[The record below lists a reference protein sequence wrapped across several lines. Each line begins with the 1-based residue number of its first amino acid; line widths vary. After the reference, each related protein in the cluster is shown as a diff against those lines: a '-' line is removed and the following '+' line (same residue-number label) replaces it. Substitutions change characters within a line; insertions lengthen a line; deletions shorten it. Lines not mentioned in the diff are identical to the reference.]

1 MFRSRV
7 NFATQADNGI
17 KMEGLLFKQFEI
29 LRDSMRDFSNMLT
42 NERSTI
48 WLANWNN
55 LGANAS
61 IEDILFDLWYQD
73 DQDGRETRMYPGLVG
88 ITPHQITY
96 ANEINLA
103 KDRFR
108 KTVQKIKADDSVF
121 WREIQGKLARRYKT
135 LNDQLA
141 TEGLSRIHLKQVFRH
156 LPLVVSRPDKVGF
169 SWYTSGRSIQ
179 KITTSEAYDLL
190 CKLNTEST
198 HVQIQLERLAGLP
211 SNEPL
216 ARVQK
221 QAPVLRA
228 NIVFANKQ
236 RRSLNVSLPLL
247 FPNEGQID
255 LPDFNIPPETPP
267 TERQRLVRSDNR
279 IEDEAYLPS
288 IRVHR
293 YAQKQKPNFF

>member
-1 MFRSRV
+1 
-7 NFATQADNGI
+7 
-17 KMEGLLFKQFEI
+17 MEDQLFKQFEA
-29 LRDSMRDFSNMLT
+29 LRASMRDFSKTLE
-42 NERSTI
+42 NEHNTI
-48 WLANWNN
+48 WLANWHS
-55 LGANAS
+55 LGTNAT
-61 IEDILFDLWYQD
+61 IEDVLFDLWYQD

-96 ANEINLA
+96 ANEINQS

-108 KTVQKIKADDSVF
+108 KIVQKIKEEDSIF
-121 WREIQGKLARRYKT
+121 WREIQGKLAKRYKT
-135 LNDQLA
+135 LNVQMSR
-141 TEGLSRIHLKQVFRH
+141 EGLSRIHLKQVFRH
-156 LPLVVSRPDKVGF
+156 LPLVVSRPEKVGF

-179 KITTSEAYDLL
+179 RITTKQAYDLL
-190 CKLNTEST
+190 CKLNTESN
-198 HVQIQLERLAGLP
+198 HIQIQLQRLAALP

-255 LPDFNIPPETPP
+255 LPDFSIPPETPP

-293 YAQKQKPNFF
+293 YAQKQKPNYF

>member
-1 MFRSRV
+1 
-7 NFATQADNGI
+7 
-17 KMEGLLFKQFEI
+17 MEAQLYKQFEA
-29 LRDSMRDFSNMLT
+29 LRDSMRDFSRMLSDDRNT
-42 NERSTI
+42 LWLAPWNHLDSRST
-48 WLANWNN
+48 
-55 LGANAS
+55 

-73 DQDGRETRMYPGLVG
+73 DQDGRETRVYPGLVG

-108 KTVQKIKADDSVF
+108 KTVQKIKADDSAF
-121 WREIQGKLARRYKT
+121 WRDVQGRLAKRYKT
-135 LNDQLA
+135 LNDQL
-141 TEGLSRIHLKQVFRH
+141 TRDGLARIHLKQVFRH
-156 LPLVVSRPDKVGF
+156 LPLVVSRPEKVGF

-179 KITTSEAYDLL
+179 KITTKDAYDLL
-190 CKLNTEST
+190 CKLNTESA
-198 HVQIQLERLAGLP
+198 HIQIQLERLAALP

-255 LPDFNIPPETPP
+255 LPDFNIPPQTPP
-267 TERQRLVRSDNR
+267 AQRQRLVRSDNR

-293 YAQKQKPNFF
+293 YAQQQKTNFF

>member
-1 MFRSRV
+1 
-7 NFATQADNGI
+7 
-17 KMEGLLFKQFEI
+17 MEDQLFKQFET
-29 LRDSMRDFSNMLT
+29 LRDSMREFSKTLSNDR
-42 NERSTI
+42 NTI

-55 LGANAS
+55 LGSNATM
-61 IEDILFDLWYQD
+61 EDILFDLWYQE
-73 DQDGRETRMYPGLVG
+73 DQDGRETRMYPGLVA

-135 LNDQLA
+135 LNDQLSR
-141 TEGLSRIHLKQVFRH
+141 EGLSRIHLKQVFRH
-156 LPLVVSRPDKVGF
+156 LPLVVSRPEKVGF

-179 KITTSEAYDLL
+179 KITTNEAYDLL

-198 HVQIQLERLAGLP
+198 HIQIQLERLASLP

-267 TERQRLVRSDNR
+267 AVRQRLVRSDNR

-293 YAQKQKPNFF
+293 YAQQQKPNFF